1 MEMELDY
8 DFFKEWVKKKL
19 KIDLHAYKE
28 KQLHRRI
35 ATVMNSAGVSDLR
48 SYAALI
54 EKDQQVRQVF
64 LDYITINV
72 TEFYRNKEI
81 FEEFETALREILVPR
96 FKNLKIWSAACSIGA
111 EPYSVSMIMERNQI
125 RNSSIL
131 ATDIDDT
138 ILRKAKEAKYRETEL
153 KNVAPSEL
161 TDFFEKKGNEFVL
174 SDTIKKRVQFKKH
187 DLLLDPYEKNFHA
200 VICRNVTIYFK
211 NEAKNEVYKKF
222 HEALVPG
229 GIFFTGATEA
239 IYNPT
244 SMGFKKISTFLYE
257 KI

>member
-1 MEMELDY
+1 MELEF
-8 DFFKEWVKKKL
+8 DFFKDWVKDKL
-19 KIDLHAYKE
+19 KVDLNAYKE

-35 ATVMNSAGVSDLR
+35 ATVMQSAGCKDLR

-54 EKDQQVRQVF
+54 QKDEQVRRVF

-81 FEEFETALREILVPR
+81 FDEFESAMNDVLVPR

-111 EPYSVSMIMERNQI
+111 EPYSVAMIMERNNI
-125 RNSSIL
+125 RNGRIL

-138 ILRKAKEAKYRETEL
+138 ILSKAKEGKYRENEL
-153 KNVAPSEL
+153 KNVGSHEL
-161 TDFFEKKGNEFVL
+161 EQYFSRSGNEFKIV
-174 SDTIKKRVQFKKH
+174 DTIKKKVEFKKH
-187 DLLLDPYEKNFHA
+187 DLLLDRYEKNFHA

-211 NEAKNEVYKKF
+211 NEAKNEVYRKINESLEK
-222 HEALVPG
+222 G

-239 IYNPT
+239 IYNPA
-244 SMGFKKISTFLYE
+244 SFGFRKLSTFLYE
-257 KI
+257 KV

>member
-1 MEMELDY
+1 MELEF
-8 DFFKEWVKKKL
+8 DFFKDWVKDKL
-19 KIDLHAYKE
+19 KVDLNAYKE

-35 ATVMNSAGVSDLR
+35 ATVMQSAGCKDLR

-54 EKDQQVRQVF
+54 QKDEQVRRVF

-81 FEEFETALREILVPR
+81 FDEFESAMNDVLVPR

-111 EPYSVSMIMERNQI
+111 EPYSVAMIMERNNI
-125 RNSSIL
+125 RNGRIL

-138 ILRKAKEAKYRETEL
+138 ILSKAKEGKYRENEL
-153 KNVAPSEL
+153 KNVGSREL
-161 TDFFEKKGNEFVL
+161 EQYFSRSGNEFKIV
-174 SDTIKKRVQFKKH
+174 DTIKKKVEFKKH
-187 DLLLDPYEKNFHA
+187 DLLLDRYEKNFHA

-211 NEAKNEVYKKF
+211 NEAKNEVYRKINESLEK
-222 HEALVPG
+222 G

-239 IYNPT
+239 IYNPA
-244 SMGFKKISTFLYE
+244 SFGFRKLSTFLYE
-257 KI
+257 KV